1 MSRSGERKQVAA
13 DPSPLHTV
21 TRACRSAFV
30 TVGAFSFCI
39 NLLVLTVPVY
49 MVQLFDRVMTS
60 RSEDTLIA
68 LTIAAV
74 AAFAVMAALDLIRSR
89 MLVRIGLW
97 LDGRLSPALF
107 VATLAPAA
115 GAGRSTR
122 CLRDLSQVRTFLTGA
137 GVLTL
142 MDAPWVPLFIGLIF
156 ILHPLLGLAAVAG
169 GGLMMVLALLNEV
182 LTRAPLR
189 DANAAA
195 FRGMTAAESMVRQAE
210 TADGMGMGKTLSQWW
225 SVENA
230 RALRFQAVASDRAG
244 LVMALSK
251 FVRLVLQV
259 LILGLAAL
267 LVVRQELSVGA
278 MIAASIILSRA
289 LAPVEQSI
297 GVWRSLVI
305 ARMAFR
311 RVKDTLLRAAAESG
325 HMVLPKPAGRLVVSK
340 LAFIPEGVD
349 EPVFN
354 GLSFQVNPGEL
365 LGVTGPTGAGKSTLV
380 RLLLGVAKPA
390 RGTVRLDGADVFA
403 WNADDLGRHVGYV
416 PQVVELLPGT
426 VRDNIARFS
435 DAPPLRVVEAA
446 KRAGIHELI
455 LQFPE
460 GYDTVVGGPADR
472 LSVGTRQRVA
482 LARALFGDPTL
493 VILDEP
499 YSNLD
504 TDGVT
509 ALIGAIHGL
518 KARGATTIIVAH
530 RPSILAHADKVLL
543 LQGGCGKIVEK
554 GARTNLRV
562 LSGDDKPAD
571 KPAGKPGADDAARS
585 VA

>member
-1 MSRSGERKQVAA
+1 MSRSGDRKQVAA
-13 DPSPLHTV
+13 DPSLLHTV

-30 TVGAFSFCI
+30 TVGAFSLCI
-39 NLLVLTVPVY
+39 NLLVLTVPIY
-49 MVQLFDRVMTS
+49 MVQLFDRVLTS
-60 RSEDTLIA
+60 RSEDTLLV

-97 LDGRLSPALF
+97 LDGKLSPALF
-107 VATLAPAA
+107 VATLAPAAA

-122 CLRDLSQVRTFLTGA
+122 CLRDLSQVRTFLTGS

-169 GGLMMVLALLNEV
+169 GGLMVGLALLNEV
-182 LTRAPLR
+182 LTRAPLS

-195 FRGMTAAESMVRQAE
+195 FRGMTAADSMVRQAE
-210 TADGMGMGKTLSQWW
+210 TADGMGMGKTLSEWW
-225 SVENA
+225 SAENA

-251 FVRLVLQV
+251 FVRLMLQV

-267 LVVRQELSVGA
+267 FVVRQELSVGA

-297 GVWRSLVI
+297 GVWRSLVT

-325 HMVLPKPAGRLVVSK
+325 QMPLPKPVGKLVVSK
-340 LAFIPEGVD
+340 LAFIAEGMD
-349 EPVFN
+349 EPVFS

-365 LGVTGPTGAGKSTLV
+365 LGITGPTGAGKSTLV
-380 RLLLGVAKPA
+380 RLLLGVARPV
-390 RGTVRLDGADVFA
+390 RGTVRLDGADVFS
-403 WNADDLGRHVGYV
+403 WDSDDLGRHVGYV

-435 DAPPLRVVEAA
+435 DAPPWQVVEAA
-446 KRAGIHELI
+446 KRAGIHELV

-482 LARALFGDPTL
+482 LARALFGDPAL

-504 TDGVT
+504 ADGVT
-509 ALIGAIHGL
+509 ALITAVQGL
-518 KARGATTIIVAH
+518 KARGATTLIVAH
-530 RPSILAHADKVLL
+530 RPSILAHAERVLL
-543 LQGGCGKIVEK
+543 LKDGCGEIVKK

-562 LSGDDKPAD
+562 LSGAD
-571 KPAGKPGADDAARS
+571 KTAGKPGPGDAARS

>member
-1 MSRSGERKQVAA
+1 MSQSGDRNQAAAA
-13 DPSPLHTV
+13 DPPLLHAV
-21 TRACRSAFV
+21 TGACRSAFV

-39 NLLVLTVPVY
+39 NLLVLTVPIY

-60 RSEDTLIA
+60 RSEDTLLV
-68 LTIAAV
+68 LTLAAV

-97 LDGRLSPALF
+97 LDGKLSPALF
-107 VATLAPAA
+107 AATLGPTAA
-115 GAGRSTR
+115 GAQRSTR

-142 MDAPWVPLFIGLIF
+142 LDAPWVPLFIALIF
-156 ILHPLLGLAAVAG
+156 ILHPVLGLAAVAG
-169 GGLMMVLALLNEV
+169 GGLMIGLAFLNEV

-195 FRGMTAAESMVRQAE
+195 FHGMTAAESMVRQAE
-210 TADGMGMGKTLSQWW
+210 AAEGMGMGKTLSKWW
-225 SVENA
+225 GAENA

-244 LVMALSK
+244 LIMALSK
-251 FVRLVLQV
+251 FVRLALQV

-267 LVVRQELSVGA
+267 FVVRQELSVGA
-278 MIAASIILSRA
+278 MIAASIVLTRA

-297 GVWRSLVI
+297 GVWRSLVV

-311 RVKDTLLRAAAESG
+311 RVKDTLLGAAERSQMPLPRPSG
-325 HMVLPKPAGRLVVSK
+325 KLVVSD
-340 LAFIPEGVD
+340 LAFVPEGLH
-349 EPVFN
+349 EPVFS
-354 GLSFQVNPGEL
+354 GLSFRVNPGEL

-380 RLLLGVAKPA
+380 RMLLGVAKPT
-390 RGTVRLDGADVFA
+390 RGTVRLDGADVYA

-426 VRDNIARFS
+426 IRDNISRFS
-435 DAPPLRVVEAA
+435 EAPPEHVIEAA
-446 KRAGIHELI
+446 NRAGIHELI
-455 LQFPE
+455 LRFAE
-460 GYDTVVGGPADR
+460 GYDTVVGGPSDV

-482 LARALFGDPTL
+482 LARALFGDPSV

-504 TDGVT
+504 GDGVT
-509 ALIGAIHGL
+509 ALIAAIQGL
-518 KARGATTIIVAH
+518 KARGATTVIVAH
-530 RPSILAHADKVLL
+530 RPSILAHAKRVLL
-543 LQGGCGKIVEK
+543 LQDGSGKIIMK

-562 LSGDDKPAD
+562 FTGADEPAGQPGPAD
-571 KPAGKPGADDAARS
+571 TARS

>member
-13 DPSPLHTV
+13 DRSLLHTV

-30 TVGAFSFCI
+30 TVAAFSFCI
-39 NLLVLTVPVY
+39 NLLVLTVPIY
-49 MVQLFDRVMTS
+49 MVQLFDRVLTS
-60 RSEDTLIA
+60 RSEDTLLV
-68 LTIAAV
+68 LTLAAV
-74 AAFAVMAALDLIRSR
+74 AAFTVMAALDLIRSR

-97 LDGRLSPALF
+97 LDGKLSPALF

-156 ILHPLLGLAAVAG
+156 ILHPMLGLAAVVG
-169 GGLMMVLALLNEV
+169 GGLMMGLAVLNEV
-182 LTRAPLR
+182 LTRGPLG

-210 TADGMGMGKTLSQWW
+210 TAEGMGMGKALSEWW
-225 SVENA
+225 SAENG

-267 LVVRQELSVGA
+267 FVVRQELSVGA

-325 HMVLPKPAGRLVVSK
+325 QMLLPKPAGKLVVSK

-349 EPVFN
+349 EPVFS

-365 LGVTGPTGAGKSTLV
+365 LGITGPTGAGKSTLL

-390 RGTVRLDGADVFA
+390 RGTVRLDGADVFT
-403 WNADDLGRHVGYV
+403 WNSDDLGRHVGYV

-435 DAPPLRVVEAA
+435 DAPPRQVVEAA

-504 TDGVT
+504 ADGVA

-530 RPSILAHADKVLL
+530 RPSILAHAERVLL
-543 LQGGCGKIVEK
+543 LQDGCGKIVKK

-562 LSGDDKPAD
+562 LSGAD
-571 KPAGKPGADDAARS
+571 KPAGKPGLDDAARS

>member
-1 MSRSGERKQVAA
+1 MSRSGETKQAAA
-13 DPSPLHTV
+13 DPSLLHSV

-39 NLLVLTVPVY
+39 NLLVLTVPIY

-60 RSEDTLIA
+60 RSEDTLLV
-68 LTIAAV
+68 LTLAAV
-74 AAFAVMAALDLIRSR
+74 TAFAVMAALDLIRSR

-97 LDGRLSPALF
+97 LDGKLSPALF

-122 CLRDLSQVRTFLTGA
+122 CLRDLSQVRNFLTGA
-137 GVLTL
+137 GMLTL
-142 MDAPWVPLFIGLIF
+142 MDTPWVPLFIGVIF
-156 ILHPLLGLAAVAG
+156 ILHPLLGLAAVVG
-169 GGLMMVLALLNEV
+169 GGLMMGLALLNEI
-182 LTRAPLR
+182 LTRAPLS

-210 TADGMGMGKTLSQWW
+210 TAEGMGMGKTLSEWW
-225 SVENA
+225 SAENA
-230 RALRFQAVASDRAG
+230 RALHFQAVASDRAG

-267 LVVRQELSVGA
+267 FVVRQELSVGA

-297 GVWRSLVI
+297 GVWRSLVT

-311 RVKDTLLRAAAESG
+311 RVKDTLLRAAAESSQ
-325 HMVLPKPAGRLVVSK
+325 MLLPKPAGKLVVSK
-340 LAFIPEGVD
+340 LGFIPEGVD
-349 EPVFN
+349 EPVFS

-365 LGVTGPTGAGKSTLV
+365 LGITGPTGAGKSTLV
-380 RLLLGVAKPA
+380 RLLLGVAKPV

-403 WNADDLGRHVGYV
+403 WNSDDLGRHVGYV
-416 PQVVELLPGT
+416 SQVVELLPGT

-435 DAPPLRVVEAA
+435 DAPPWQVVEAA

-504 TDGVT
+504 ADGVT
-509 ALIGAIHGL
+509 ALIAAIQGL
-518 KARGATTIIVAH
+518 KARGATTVIVAH
-530 RPSILAHADKVLL
+530 RPSILAHAERVLL
-543 LQGGCGKIVEK
+543 LQDGCGKIVKK

-562 LSGDDKPAD
+562 FSGAD
-571 KPAGKPGADDAARS
+571 KPAGKPGPDDAARS

>member
-13 DPSPLHTV
+13 DPSLLHTV

-39 NLLVLTVPVY
+39 NLLVLTVPIY

-60 RSEDTLIA
+60 RSEDTLLV
-68 LTIAAV
+68 LTLAAV
-74 AAFAVMAALDLIRSR
+74 AAFTVMAALDLIRSR

-97 LDGRLSPALF
+97 LDGKLSPALF
-107 VATLAPAA
+107 VATLAPAAA

-137 GVLTL
+137 GMLTL

-156 ILHPLLGLAAVAG
+156 ILHPMLGLAAVVG
-169 GGLMMVLALLNEV
+169 GGLMMGLALLNEV
-182 LTRAPLR
+182 LTRGPLG

-210 TADGMGMGKTLSQWW
+210 TAEGMGMGKALSEWW
-225 SVENA
+225 GAENA

-267 LVVRQELSVGA
+267 FVVRQELSVGA

-325 HMVLPKPAGRLVVSK
+325 QMLLPKPAGKLVVSK

-349 EPVFN
+349 EPVFS

-365 LGVTGPTGAGKSTLV
+365 LGITGPTGAGKSTLL

-390 RGTVRLDGADVFA
+390 RGTVRLDGVDVFV

-435 DAPPLRVVEAA
+435 DAPPERVIEAA

-455 LQFPE
+455 LRFPE
-460 GYDTVVGGPADR
+460 GYDTVVGGSADR

-482 LARALFGDPTL
+482 LARALFGDPAL

-504 TDGVT
+504 ADGVA

-518 KARGATTIIVAH
+518 QARGATTIIVAH
-530 RPSILAHADKVLL
+530 RPSILAHAERVLL
-543 LQGGCGKIVEK
+543 LQDGCGKIVKK

-562 LSGDDKPAD
+562 LSGAD
-571 KPAGKPGADDAARS
+571 KPAGKPGLDDAARS

>member
-13 DPSPLHTV
+13 DPSLLHTV

-39 NLLVLTVPVY
+39 NLLVLTVPIY

-60 RSEDTLIA
+60 RSEDTLLV
-68 LTIAAV
+68 LTLAAV

-97 LDGRLSPALF
+97 LDGKLSPALF

-122 CLRDLSQVRTFLTGA
+122 CLRDLSQVRNFLTGA

-156 ILHPLLGLAAVAG
+156 ILHPLLGLAAAAG
-169 GGLMMVLALLNEV
+169 GGLMMGLALLNEI
-182 LTRAPLR
+182 LTRAPLS

-195 FRGMTAAESMVRQAE
+195 FRGMTAAESMVRQAD
-210 TADGMGMGKTLSQWW
+210 TAEGMGMGKTLSEWW
-225 SVENA
+225 SAENA

-267 LVVRQELSVGA
+267 FVVRQELSVGA

-297 GVWRSLVI
+297 GVWRSLVN

-311 RVKDTLLRAAAESG
+311 RVRDTLLRAAAESG
-325 HMVLPKPAGRLVVSK
+325 QMLLPKPAGKLVVSN
-340 LAFIPEGVD
+340 LAFIPEGLD
-349 EPVFN
+349 EPVFS
-354 GLSFQVNPGEL
+354 GLSFRVNPGQL
-365 LGVTGPTGAGKSTLV
+365 LGITGPTGAGKSTLV
-380 RLLLGVAKPA
+380 RLLLGVAKA
-390 RGTVRLDGADVFA
+390 VRGTVRLDGADVYA

-426 VRDNIARFS
+426 IRDNIARFTE
-435 DAPPLRVVEAA
+435 APPEKVVEAA

-455 LQFPE
+455 LRFPE
-460 GYDTVVGGPADR
+460 GYDTVVGGPGDI

-504 TDGVT
+504 AEGVT
-509 ALIGAIHGL
+509 ALITAIEGL

-530 RPSILAHADKVLL
+530 RPSILAHAERVLL
-543 LQGGCGKIVEK
+543 LQDGCGKIVKK

-562 LSGDDKPAD
+562 LSDAD
-571 KPAGKPGADDAARS
+571 KPAGKLGLDDAARS

>member
-13 DPSPLHTV
+13 DPSLLHTV

-39 NLLVLTVPVY
+39 NLLILTVPIY

-60 RSEDTLIA
+60 RSEDTLLV

-74 AAFAVMAALDLIRSR
+74 AAFTVMATLDLIRSR

-97 LDGRLSPALF
+97 LDGKLSPALF

-156 ILHPLLGLAAVAG
+156 ILHPLLGLAAVVG
-169 GGLMMVLALLNEV
+169 GGLMMGLALLNEV

-195 FRGMTAAESMVRQAE
+195 FRGMTAVESMVRQAE
-210 TADGMGMGKTLSQWW
+210 TAEGMGMGKTLSAWW
-225 SVENA
+225 STENA

-305 ARMAFR
+305 ARMSFR
-311 RVKDTLLRAAAESG
+311 RVKDTLLRAAAESSQ
-325 HMVLPKPAGRLVVSK
+325 MLLPKPAGKLVVST
-340 LAFIPEGVD
+340 LAFIPEGLD
-349 EPVFN
+349 EPVFS

-390 RGTVRLDGADVFA
+390 RGTVRLDGADVFT

-435 DAPPLRVVEAA
+435 DAPPCQVVEAA

-504 TDGVT
+504 ADGVG

-530 RPSILAHADKVLL
+530 RPSILAHAERVLL
-543 LQGGCGKIVEK
+543 LQDGCGKIVKK

-562 LSGDDKPAD
+562 FSGAD

>member
-1 MSRSGERKQVAA
+1 MSRSGERKQAAA
-13 DPSPLHTV
+13 DRSPLHTV

-30 TVGAFSFCI
+30 TVAAFSFCI
-39 NLLVLTVPVY
+39 NLLVLTVPIY

-60 RSEDTLIA
+60 RSEDTLLV

-74 AAFAVMAALDLIRSR
+74 TAFAVMAAFDLIRSR

-97 LDGRLSPALF
+97 LDGKLSPALF
-107 VATLAPAA
+107 VATLAPAAA

-142 MDAPWVPLFIGLIF
+142 LDAPWVPLFIGLIF
-156 ILHPLLGLAAVAG
+156 ILHPMLGLAAVVG
-169 GGLMMVLALLNEV
+169 GGLMVGLALLNEV
-182 LTRAPLR
+182 FTRGPLS

-210 TADGMGMGKTLSQWW
+210 TAEGMGMGKTLSRWW

-244 LVMALSK
+244 LVLALSK

-267 LVVRQELSVGA
+267 FVVRQELSVGA

-297 GVWRSLVI
+297 GVWRSLVT
-305 ARMAFR
+305 ARIAFR
-311 RVKDTLLRAAAESG
+311 RVKDTLLRAAAERG
-325 HMVLPKPAGRLVVSK
+325 QMLLPKPAGKLVVSK
-340 LAFIPEGVD
+340 LAFIPDGLD
-349 EPVFN
+349 EPVFS
-354 GLSFQVNPGEL
+354 GLFFRVNPGEL
-365 LGVTGPTGAGKSTLV
+365 LGITGPTGAGKSTVV
-380 RLLLGVAKPA
+380 RLLLGVAKAA
-390 RGTVRLDGADVFA
+390 RGTVRLDGADVFT

-426 VRDNIARFS
+426 IRDNIARFS
-435 DAPPLRVVEAA
+435 DAPPERVIEAA
-446 KRAGIHELI
+446 KRAGIHDLI
-455 LQFPE
+455 QQFPE

-504 TDGVT
+504 ADGVT

-518 KARGATTIIVAH
+518 KARGATTVIVAH
-530 RPSILAHADKVLL
+530 RPSILAHAERVLL
-543 LQGGCGKIVEK
+543 LQDGSGKIVKK

-562 LSGDDKPAD
+562 FSGAD
-571 KPAGKPGADDAARS
+571 EPAGKPGPDDAARS

>member
-1 MSRSGERKQVAA
+1 MSRSGETKQVAA
-13 DPSPLHTV
+13 DPSLLHSV
-21 TRACRSAFV
+21 TRACRSAFI
-30 TVGAFSFCI
+30 TMGAFSFCI
-39 NLLVLTVPVY
+39 NLLVLTVPIY
-49 MVQLFDRVMTS
+49 MVQLFDRVLTS
-60 RSEDTLIA
+60 RSEDTLLV
-68 LTIAAV
+68 LTLAAV

-97 LDGRLSPALF
+97 LDGKLSPALF
-107 VATLAPAA
+107 VATLAPAAA

-122 CLRDLSQVRTFLTGA
+122 CLRDLSQVRNFLTGH

-156 ILHPLLGLAAVAG
+156 VLHPILGLAAAAG
-169 GGLMMVLALLNEV
+169 GALMIGLALLNEV
-182 LTRAPLR
+182 LTRAPLG

-195 FRGMTAAESMVRQAE
+195 FRGMTAAESMVRQAD
-210 TADGMGMGKTLSQWW
+210 TAEGMGMGKTLSRWW
-225 SVENA
+225 SAENA

-267 LVVRQELSVGA
+267 FVVRQELSVGA

-297 GVWRSLVI
+297 GVWRSLVT

-325 HMVLPKPAGRLVVSK
+325 QMLLPKPVGKLVVSK
-340 LAFIPEGVD
+340 LAFIPEGLD
-349 EPVFN
+349 EPVFS
-354 GLSFQVNPGEL
+354 GLSFRANPGEL
-365 LGVTGPTGAGKSTLV
+365 LGITGPTGAGKSTVV
-380 RLLLGVAKPA
+380 RLLLGVAKAA
-390 RGTVRLDGADVFA
+390 RGTVRLDGADVFT

-426 VRDNIARFS
+426 IRDNIARFS
-435 DAPPLRVVEAA
+435 DAPPERVIEAA
-446 KRAGIHELI
+446 KRAGIHDLI
-455 LQFPE
+455 QQFPE

-504 TDGVT
+504 ADGVT
-509 ALIGAIHGL
+509 ALIAAIQGL
-518 KARGATTIIVAH
+518 KARGATTVIVAH
-530 RPSILAHADKVLL
+530 RPSILAHAERVLL
-543 LQGGCGKIVEK
+543 LQDGCGKIVKK

-562 LSGDDKPAD
+562 FSGAD

>member
-1 MSRSGERKQVAA
+1 MSRSGEREQVAA
-13 DPSPLHTV
+13 NRSPLHSV

-30 TVGAFSFCI
+30 TVGTFSFCI
-39 NLLVLTVPVY
+39 NLLVLTVPIY

-60 RSEDTLIA
+60 RSEDTLLV
-68 LTIAAV
+68 LTLAAV

-97 LDGRLSPALF
+97 LDGKLSPALF
-107 VATLAPAA
+107 AATLAPAA

-122 CLRDLSQVRTFLTGA
+122 CLRDLSQVRNFLTGA

-142 MDAPWVPLFIGLIF
+142 MDAPWVPLFIGLII

-169 GGLMMVLALLNEV
+169 GGLMMGLALLNEV
-182 LTRAPLR
+182 LTRGPLG

-195 FRGMTAAESMVRQAE
+195 FRGMTAAESMVRQADAAE
-210 TADGMGMGKTLSQWW
+210 GMGMGKALSEWW
-225 SVENA
+225 SAENA

-244 LVMALSK
+244 VIMALSK
-251 FVRLVLQV
+251 FVRLMLQV

-278 MIAASIILSRA
+278 MLAASIILSRA

-297 GVWRSLVI
+297 GVWRSLVT

-325 HMVLPKPAGRLVVSK
+325 QMLLPKPAGKLVVSN
-340 LAFIPEGVD
+340 LAFIPEGLE
-349 EPVFN
+349 EPMFS
-354 GLSFQVNPGEL
+354 GLSFQVDPGEL
-365 LGVTGPTGAGKSTLV
+365 LGITGPTGAGKSTLV

-416 PQVVELLPGT
+416 PQVFELLPGT

-435 DAPPLRVVEAA
+435 DAPPWQVVEAA

-455 LQFPE
+455 LRFPE

-482 LARALFGDPTL
+482 LARALFGDPSL

-504 TDGVT
+504 GDGVA

-530 RPSILAHADKVLL
+530 RPGILAHAERVLL
-543 LQGGCGKIVEK
+543 LRDGCGKIVKK
-554 GARTNLRV
+554 GAPANLRV
-562 LSGDDKPAD
+562 FPGAD
-571 KPAGKPGADDAARS
+571 KPAGKPRPDDAARS